1 MCVGNLPRHP
11 LGHPQEHDGAA
22 SLDRRS
28 AASADLPSQRLAPL
42 TSGRTGW
49 PSGTSGTPTWA
60 SSSAKSLSCGA
71 PTGVSARRVPATA
84 PRVPPS
90 LRRPR
95 ASHTST
101 TTYAFRY
108 SHLPRFWLRPALCGT
123 TLGLTQAPRCAV
135 HWKWKGVGTL
145 LSNYRRLWTDNLL
158 AKRRRTA
165 VRRPR
170 RISYG
175 PTDAAAERGSSSPSS
190 ARSPALRFRALGGGT
205 DTDERE
211 VARQMGSASRA
222 DRYRLLVGASGVEAL
237 GPGVGLLPDDQV
249 RQPSRIQN
257 TLL

>member
-1 MCVGNLPRHP
+1 LSPTIAYWRSLLVAQKLCQGSIHPTLGKGNSANFAFHDFYEVRHNGVLGSRATCSSHGQCLGDPPRAAPPLCVSGTYPDTP

-145 LSNYRRLWTDNLL
+145 LSTYRPLWTDNLL

-165 VRRPR
+165 VRRSR

-175 PTDAAAERGSSSPSS
+175 PTDAAAERGSSSP
-190 ARSPALRFRALGGGT
+190 
-205 DTDERE
+205 
-211 VARQMGSASRA
+211 
-222 DRYRLLVGASGVEAL
+222 
-237 GPGVGLLPDDQV
+237 
-249 RQPSRIQN
+249 
-257 TLL
+257 